1 MLRRPLGTT
10 VSTVSTVATVAV
22 LASVLAACGSSGN
35 SGGGGGAGK
44 KSLTLIQG
52 TRADE
57 FYVTMACGARAAAA
71 TLGVNLNV
79 TGPEKFDAG
88 QQVPI
93 VNSVT
98 SQKPD
103 GVLIAPT
110 DTKAL
115 IPPMTQMKAAGIKI
129 VEVDTTVDDASL
141 AVSSIAT
148 DNLRGG
154 QLAAQ
159 TLAKLVGGK
168 GSVLVINVNPGISTT
183 DARAKG
189 FDDEIA
195 KTSGVTALPVQYTND
210 EPAKAASIVNATLSA
225 HPDLAGIF
233 ATNVLTAEGA
243 ATGLRASG
251 KQSQVK
257 IVGFDAGPQQIQDL
271 RSGVVQALV
280 AQDPYGIGQR
290 GVQTAVDSL
299 SGKDV
304 PKQIQTDLFAITR
317 DNVDSADAQ
326 KFIYKDKC

>member
-1 MLRRPLGTT
+1 MLRRSLG
-10 VSTVSTVATVAV
+10 STVTAVTALTALATT
-22 LASVLAACGSSGN
+22 LAACGSSNNN
-35 SGGGGGAGK
+35 SGGGSSQ

-57 FYVTMACGARAAAA
+57 FYVTMACGAQAEAKTVGAKL
-71 TLGVNLNV
+71 TV

-88 QQVPI
+88 QQIPI

-98 SQKPD
+98 SQRPD

-115 IPPMTQMKAAGIKI
+115 IPPMTQMHAAGIKI

-159 TLAKLVGGK
+159 TLVKLVGGK

-189 FDDEIA
+189 FADEIA
-195 KTSGVTALPVQYTND
+195 KTPGVTALPVQYTND
-210 EPAKAASIVNATLSA
+210 EPAKASAIVNATLSA

-251 KQSQVK
+251 KQNQVK

>member
-1 MLRRPLGTT
+1 MRGRVLVA
-10 VSTVSTVATVAV
+10 VSTFAV
-22 LASVLAACGSSGN
+22 LATVAACGSSNNNSG
-35 SGGGGGAGK
+35 SGGGGSGGK

-52 TRADE
+52 TKADE
-57 FYVTMACGARAAAA
+57 FYITMACGARAEASQ
-71 TLGVNLNV
+71 LGVNLDV

-98 SQKPD
+98 AKKPD
-103 GVLIAPT
+103 AVLIAPT

-115 IPPMTQMKAAGIKI
+115 IPPMTQMKSAGIKI
-129 VEVDTTVDDASL
+129 VEVDTTVDDDSL
-141 AVSSIAT
+141 AVSAIST
-148 DNLRGG
+148 DNLGG
-154 QLAAQ
+154 GTLAAQ
-159 TLAKLVGGK
+159 TLVKLVGGK

-189 FDDEIA
+189 FDDEIR
-195 KTSGVTALPVQYTND
+195 KSSGITALPVQYTND
-210 EPAKAASIVNATLSA
+210 EPAKAASIVSATLSA

-243 ATGLRASG
+243 ATGLRAAG

-271 RSGVVQALV
+271 KSGVVQALV
-280 AQDPYGIGQR
+280 AQDPYGIGQK
-290 GVQTAVDSL
+290 GVQTAVDAL
-299 SGKDV
+299 DGKSV
-304 PKQIQTDLFAITR
+304 QKQIQTDLFAITR
-317 DNVDSADAQ
+317 DNVDSSAAQ

>member
-1 MLRRPLGTT
+1 MRARVLVA
-10 VSTVSTVATVAV
+10 VSTAAAVAA
-22 LASVLAACGSSGN
+22 LSACGSSDGG
-35 SGGGGGAGK
+35 SGGGGAGGK

-57 FYVTMACGARAAAA
+57 FYVTMACGARAQAG
-71 TLGVNLNV
+71 TLGVDLEV

-88 QQVPI
+88 QQIPI

-98 SQKPD
+98 AKKP
-103 GVLIAPT
+103 GAVLIAPT

-129 VEVDTTVDDASL
+129 VEVDTTVDDDSL
-141 AVSSIAT
+141 AVSAIST

-159 TLAKLVGGK
+159 TLVKLVGGK

-189 FDDEIA
+189 FDDEIK
-195 KTSGVTALPVQYTND
+195 KTPGVTALPVQYTND
-210 EPAKAASIVNATLSA
+210 EPAKAAALVNATLSA
-225 HPDLAGIF
+225 HPDLAGVF

-251 KQSQVK
+251 KQNQVK

-271 RSGVVQALV
+271 RSGLVQALV

-290 GVQTAVDSL
+290 GVQTAVDAL
-299 SGKDV
+299 DGKDV
-304 PKQIQTDLFAITR
+304 QKQIQTDLFAITK
-317 DNVDSADAQ
+317 DNVDSPDAQ

>member
-1 MLRRPLGTT
+1 M
-10 VSTVSTVATVAV
+10 TVAV
-22 LASVLAACGSSGN
+22 AALSACGAFGGSD
-35 SGGGGGAGK
+35 SGGGGDAGGRQ
-44 KSLTLIQG
+44 SLTLIQG

-57 FYVTMACGARAAAA
+57 FYVTMACGAQAQAD
-71 TLGVNLNV
+71 TLGVNLDV

-88 QQVPI
+88 QQIPI

-98 SQKPD
+98 AKHPNA
-103 GVLIAPT
+103 VLIAPT

-129 VEVDTTVDDASL
+129 VEVDTTVDDDSL
-141 AVSSIAT
+141 AVSAIST
-148 DNLRGG
+148 DNSGGG

-159 TLAKLVGGK
+159 TLVKLIGGK

-189 FDDEIA
+189 FDDEVA
-195 KTSGVTALPVQYTND
+195 KTPAVSALPVQYTND
-210 EPAKAASIVNATLSA
+210 EPARAAAIVSATLSA

-251 KQSQVK
+251 KQGQVK

-271 RSGVVQALV
+271 RSGVVAALV

-290 GVQTAVDSL
+290 GVQIAADAL
-299 SGKDV
+299 AGKDV
-304 PKQIQTDLFAITR
+304 PKQVQTDLFAITK
-317 DNVDSADAQ
+317 DNVDSPDAQ

>member
-1 MLRRPLGTT
+1 MRRRVLAA
-10 VSTVSTVATVAV
+10 VSTLAVIAAVS
-22 LASVLAACGSSGN
+22 ACGSSDN
-35 SGGGGGAGK
+35 SGSGGSGGGK

-52 TRADE
+52 TKADE
-57 FYVTMACGARAAAA
+57 FYITMACGAQAAAQS
-71 TLGVNLNV
+71 LGVSLDV

-98 SQKPD
+98 AKKPNA
-103 GVLIAPT
+103 VLIAPT

-129 VEVDTTVDDASL
+129 VEVDTTVDDDSL
-141 AVSSIAT
+141 AVSAIST
-148 DNLRGG
+148 DNLGG
-154 QLAAQ
+154 GKLAAQ

-189 FDDEIA
+189 FDDEI
-195 KTSGVTALPVQYTND
+195 KNSSGITALPVQYTND
-210 EPAKAASIVNATLSA
+210 EPARAAAIVSATLSA

-243 ATGLRASG
+243 ATGLRAAG
-251 KQSQVK
+251 KQNQVK

-271 RSGVVQALV
+271 KSGVVQALV
-280 AQDPYGIGQR
+280 AQDPYGIGQK
-290 GVQTAVDSL
+290 GVQTAVDAL
-299 SGKDV
+299 AGKDV
-304 PKQIQTDLFAITR
+304 PKQIQTDLFALTK
-317 DNVDSADAQ
+317 DNVDSPDAQ

>member
-1 MLRRPLGTT
+1 MRRRVLVA
-10 VSTVSTVATVAV
+10 VSTLAV
-22 LASVLAACGSSGN
+22 ITTISACGSSDDGN
-35 SGGGGGAGK
+35 SGGTSGGK

-52 TRADE
+52 TKADE
-57 FYVTMACGARAAAA
+57 FYVTMACGAQAAAQS
-71 TLGVNLNV
+71 LGVNLDV

-98 SQKPD
+98 AKKPD
-103 GVLIAPT
+103 AVLIAPT

-115 IPPMTQMKAAGIKI
+115 IPPMTQMKSAGIKI
-129 VEVDTTVDDASL
+129 VEVDTAVEDDSL
-141 AVSSIAT
+141 AVAAIST
-148 DNLRGG
+148 DNLGG
-154 QLAAQ
+154 GTLAAQ

-189 FDDEIA
+189 FDDEIK
-195 KTSGVTALPVQYTND
+195 KTAGITALPVEYTND
-210 EPAKAASIVNATLSA
+210 EPARAAAIVSATLSK

-243 ATGLRASG
+243 ATGLRAAG
-251 KQSQVK
+251 KQDQVK

-271 RSGVVQALV
+271 KSGVVQALI
-280 AQDPYGIGQR
+280 AQDPYGIGQK
-290 GVQTAVDSL
+290 GVQTAVDAL
-299 SGKDV
+299 AGKDV
-304 PKQIQTDLFAITR
+304 QKQIQTELFALTK
-317 DNVDSADAQ
+317 DNVDSPDAQ

>member
-1 MLRRPLGTT
+1 MRGRVLVA
-10 VSTVSTVATVAV
+10 VSTFAV
-22 LASVLAACGSSGN
+22 LATVAACGSSDNGG
-35 SGGGGGAGK
+35 SGGSGSGK

-52 TRADE
+52 TKADE
-57 FYVTMACGARAAAA
+57 FYITMACGAQAEAS
-71 TLGVNLNV
+71 TLGVSLDV

-98 SQKPD
+98 AKKPD
-103 GVLIAPT
+103 AVLIAPT

-115 IPPMTQMKAAGIKI
+115 IPPMTQMKSAGIKI
-129 VEVDTTVDDASL
+129 VEVDTTVDDDSL
-141 AVSSIAT
+141 AVSAIST
-148 DNLRGG
+148 DNLGG
-154 QLAAQ
+154 GTLAAQ
-159 TLAKLVGGK
+159 TLVKLIGGK

-189 FDDEIA
+189 FADEIS
-195 KTSGVTALPVQYTND
+195 KSSGVTALPVQYTND
-210 EPAKAASIVNATLSA
+210 EPAKAASIVSATLSA
-225 HPDLAGIF
+225 HPDLAGVF

-243 ATGLRASG
+243 ATGLRAAG

-271 RSGVVQALV
+271 KSGVVQALV
-280 AQDPYGIGQR
+280 AQDPYGIGQK
-290 GVQTAVDSL
+290 GVQTAVDAL
-299 SGKDV
+299 AGKDV

-317 DNVDSADAQ
+317 DNVDSPDAQ

>member
-1 MLRRPLGTT
+1 MKER
-10 VSTVSTVATVAV
+10 VMVVVSTVAVVAA
-22 LASVLAACGSSGN
+22 LSACGSSNDNGSTS
-35 SGGGGGAGK
+35 SGGK

-57 FYVTMACGARAAAA
+57 FYITMACGAQAQAS
-71 TLGVNLNV
+71 TLGVNLDV

-88 QQVPI
+88 QQIPI

-98 SQKPD
+98 AKKPD
-103 GVLIAPT
+103 AVLIAPT

-115 IPPMTQMKAAGIKI
+115 IPPMTQMKSAGVKI
-129 VEVDTTVDDASL
+129 VEVDTTVDDDSL
-141 AVSSIAT
+141 AVSAIST
-148 DNLRGG
+148 DNSGG
-154 QLAAQ
+154 GTLAAQ
-159 TLAKLVGGK
+159 TLVKLIGGK

-189 FDDEIA
+189 FDDEIK
-195 KTSGVTALPVQYTND
+195 KTPGVTALPVQYTND
-210 EPAKAASIVNATLSA
+210 EPAKSAAIVNATLSA

-271 RSGVVQALV
+271 KSGVVQALV
-280 AQDPYGIGQR
+280 AQDPYGIGQK
-290 GVQTAVDSL
+290 GVQTAVDAL
-299 SGKDV
+299 AGKDV
-304 PKQIQTDLFAITR
+304 QKQIQTDLFAITK
-317 DNVDSADAQ
+317 DNVDSPDAQ